1 MAFEAYDVDGNPI
14 EGIVPP
20 DEVKTLQEKLT
31 ENEQKL
37 QETTERLSKLENKDF
52 NFRKLEAMTEEER
65 SKLTASELALKKQ
78 QEELEENQ
86 KTFQNGFVSDIKN
99 DLLES
104 IAGNDDDL
112 RKKIELKYNQI
123 KDSEKAKSRSEIKAL
138 LDDAY
143 AMAVG
148 IKSRNPLNSAINSSG
163 SSPVSHAKP
172 SDDVLSLGKKMGLS
186 DEDLQNI
193 K

>member
-1 MAFEAYDVDGNPI
+1 MAFEAYDADGNVI

-20 DEVKTLQEKLT
+20 EEVKTLQEKLT

-37 QETTERLSKLENKDF
+37 QEAAEKLSKLENKDF
-52 NFRKLEAMTEEER
+52 NFRKLEAMTEEEK

-78 QEELEENQ
+78 QEELEEKQ
-86 KTFQNGFVSDIKN
+86 RQFETGFVSDIKN
-99 DLLES
+99 DLLNS
-104 IAGNDDDL
+104 LVGDDEEM

-123 KDSEKAKSRSEIKAL
+123 KDSDKAKSRSEIKTL

-148 IKSRNPLNSAINSSG
+148 VKGRNPLNSAINSSG
-163 SSPVSHAKP
+163 SSPISHSKP
-172 SDDVLSLGKKMGLS
+172 SDDIISIGKKMGLT
-186 DEDLQNI
+186 DDDLKNI